1 MKIKHNK
8 KRNTAFVYEALI
20 RENTVAI
27 LRQDSVKQDK
37 INLILKKH
45 FSAGTV
51 LRKDLEC
58 YRSLYEKRN
67 LDALTNEKILQESKF
82 QKSQIPD
89 DILFDAQSSL
99 IKDVNKN
106 LSPSLFN
113 NFVPNYK
120 TLATIAQVFSVATK
134 PADRVLLE
142 NQILVTM
149 NKVTEADSNKPDI
162 DNVVYRSFV
171 KKFNEKY
178 DTDLLEEQKVLL
190 SHYIS
195 SFADNALALKT
206 FLNEEIGRLKDAL
219 SQAQENEHIKEDKD
233 MLTKSRQII
242 ERLDACSQEGISDH
256 LLTTVLKTQK
266 LVKELQ
272 SDGDSN

>member
-27 LRQDSVKQDK
+27 LRQDSEKQEK
-37 INLILKKH
+37 IKNILKKH

-82 QKSQIPD
+82 QKSQISD
-89 DILFDAQSSL
+89 SVLFDAQSSL
-99 IKDVNKN
+99 IKDVNKG
-106 LSPSLFN
+106 LSPSIFN

-120 TLATIAQVFSVATK
+120 TLATIAQVFSTTTK

-142 NQILVTM
+142 NQILLTM
-149 NKVTEADSNKPDI
+149 NQVNEVTPDKPDI

-178 DTDLLEEQKVLL
+178 NTDLLDEQKILL

-195 SFADNALALKT
+195 SFTDNALALKT
-206 FLNEEIGRLKDAL
+206 FLNEEIARLKEAL
-219 SQAQENEHIKEDKD
+219 SDAQDSEYFKEDSD
-233 MLTKSRQII
+233 MLAKSHQIL
-242 ERLDACSQEGISDH
+242 ERLDACSQEGINDN

-272 SDGDSN
+272 NDGNSN